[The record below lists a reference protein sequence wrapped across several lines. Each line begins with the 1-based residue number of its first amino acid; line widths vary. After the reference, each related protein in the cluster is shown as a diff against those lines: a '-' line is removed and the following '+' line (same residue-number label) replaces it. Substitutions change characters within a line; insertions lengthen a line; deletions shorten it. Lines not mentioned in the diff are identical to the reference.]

1 MKFGEIIILVTCISA
16 LSWVGLA
23 SKGAQSKCV
32 EALNKVCN
40 GEHCALGDVECASLC
55 LRKNNN
61 YMRSLGCGIPTVAIS
76 VLEMAVAEPEAFA
89 SMLQS
94 SKLAAVVKYT
104 MDKQRSKS
112 PLFESAALPTVLAH
126 GMGDSCFNGGMSE
139 ITKDVGKHIGT
150 YSVCVPTGDNWL
162 SDTINGFLLQMDKS
176 VDVFAKKIRAD
187 PNLKNGF
194 NAIGFSQGNSLIRG
208 YIQKYND
215 PPINYA
221 LHVHGTVSGVA
232 GFPQCDPTGTFCRG
246 VAHLCGEL
254 AYNELVQGILFQA
267 DYFRDPTKA
276 NTTAYKKYSQ
286 LAQWNNE
293 GETINEMFKTN
304 FLKTNKFV
312 MVKALADTM
321 VFPNEGEWYGHY
333 EDGKNDYKTILRM
346 NETNWY
352 KSDLFGLKT
361 ADEAGKIHFETT
373 PGNHLQFTEKD
384 LFGWI
389 DKYFA

>member
-94 SKLAAVVKYT
+94 SKFAAVVKYT
-104 MDKQRSKS
+104 GDKQRSKS
-112 PLFESAALPTVLAH
+112 PLFDSAALPTVLAH

-162 SDTINGFLLQMDKS
+162 SDTINGFLKS
-176 VDVFAKKIRAD
+176 R
-187 PNLKNGF
+187 
-194 NAIGFSQGNSLIRG
+194 
-208 YIQKYND
+208 
-215 PPINYA
+215 
-221 LHVHGTVSGVA
+221 
-232 GFPQCDPTGTFCRG
+232 
-246 VAHLCGEL
+246 
-254 AYNELVQGILFQA
+254 
-267 DYFRDPTKA
+267 
-276 NTTAYKKYSQ
+276 
-286 LAQWNNE
+286 
-293 GETINEMFKTN
+293 
-304 FLKTNKFV
+304 
-312 MVKALADTM
+312 
-321 VFPNEGEWYGHY
+321 
-333 EDGKNDYKTILRM
+333 
-346 NETNWY
+346 
-352 KSDLFGLKT
+352 
-361 ADEAGKIHFETT
+361 
-373 PGNHLQFTEKD
+373 
-384 LFGWI
+384 
-389 DKYFA
+389 